1 MSVLYVQPTV
11 ILMVCLNDF
20 RYKPLC
26 PETWPNWHGRL
37 SDGVSTLVN
46 HLGYKAEEYKLGR

>member
-1 MSVLYVQPTV
+1 MR
-11 ILMVCLNDF
+11 CLLLLKICTNDL

-37 SDGVSTLVN
+37 VDGVSTLVN